1 MGPVFRQTGHK
12 YGPIDLALIG
22 IGAYAP
28 RKLLRSVHASPEEA
42 VEMSKAIKAKS
53 LLGMHWGTIEL
64 SQENTFEPAYRFQ
77 KAALDAGYQDDAIL
91 LPSVGETVALNVL
104 ETNRQLEATGT

>member
-42 VEMSKAIKAKS
+42 VEMGKAIGGNA
-53 LLGMHWGTIEL
+53 LLGSHWRTIEL
-64 SQENTFEPAYRFQ
+64 SRRGDF
-77 KAALDAGYQDDAIL
+77 
-91 LPSVGETVALNVL
+91 
-104 ETNRQLEATGT
+104 